1 MDSNE
6 LKFLL
11 KLLGCPH
18 YRSYLAKNE
27 ITKTFDSIKNKNKIC
42 QDLGTRGLV
51 DYSREIASVKIL
63 PPGRALLKMDTT
75 QLPIAPNELKV
86 LEALGKVSE
95 KIPPSKIS
103 VKSVKSAERDTILE
117 TLRDRGLI
125 EAEIQ
130 IKTRKAEVWLTPRG
144 QEFLRDDYNPKGLA
158 TITLDLLGNYLHF
171 LRKSLSAETLSV
183 TPPQPEQI
191 LTLQPQQS
199 PPKSTGEL
207 SDDHILQ
214 TIRDLDRELNT
225 DNYLPIFH
233 LREKFKDLSR
243 EQFDQAIYRLQRQ
256 DKIELSSLQEGMSYT
271 PEQIEAAIH
280 QEFGRPLFFI
290 MVN

>member
-11 KLLGCPH
+11 KLLGCRD
-18 YRSYLAKNE
+18 YRSLLSH
-27 ITKTFDSIKNKNKIC
+27 KTFDSIKNKNKVC
-42 QDLGTRGLV
+42 QDLGNRGLV
-51 DYSREIASVKIL
+51 DYSREIATIKIL

-75 QLPIAPNELKV
+75 QLPIAANELKI

-125 EAEIQ
+125 EAEIK
-130 IKTRKAEVWLTPRG
+130 IKRQKVEVWLTQRG
-144 QEFLRDDYNPKGLA
+144 EEFLRDDYNPKGLA
-158 TITLDLLGNYLHF
+158 TITLDLLSNYLKF
-171 LRKSLSAETLSV
+171 LRKSLSAETLSA
-183 TPPQPEQI
+183 TPLQPETISNQKPQPA
-191 LTLQPQQS
+191 LSLP
-199 PPKSTGEL
+199 TGEL
-207 SDDHILQ
+207 NDDLILQ
-214 TIRDLDRELNT
+214 TIRDLDHELNT

-243 EQFDQAIYRLQRQ
+243 EQFDQEIYRLQRQ

-271 PEQIEAAIH
+271 LEQIEAAIH

>member
-11 KLLGCPH
+11 KLLGCRD
-18 YRSYLAKNE
+18 YRSLLSA
-27 ITKTFDSIKNKNKIC
+27 KTFGSIKNKNKIC
-42 QDLGTRGLV
+42 QDLHDRALI
-51 DYSREIASVKIL
+51 DYSREIGSIKIL
-63 PPGRALLKMDTT
+63 PPGRALLKMDVTH
-75 QLPIAPNELKV
+75 LPIAPNELNV
-86 LEALGKVSE
+86 LKALGKVSG
-95 KIPPSKIS
+95 KVAPSKIS
-103 VKSVKSAERDTILE
+103 VKSLKSAERDRILE

-125 EAEIQ
+125 EVELK
-130 IKTRKAEVWLTPRG
+130 IKRQKAEVWLTPRG
-144 QEFLRDDYNPKGLA
+144 QEFLRDDYNPKGLV

-191 LTLQPQQS
+191 LTPQPQQS
-199 PPKSTGEL
+199 PPKSTHEL

-214 TIRDLDRELNT
+214 TIRDLDHELNT

-256 DKIELSSLQEGMSYT
+256 DKIELSSLQEGKSYT
-271 PEQIEAAIH
+271 SEQIDSAIH
-280 QEFGRPLFFI
+280 PEFGRPLFFI

>member
-11 KLLGCPH
+11 KLLGCRD
-18 YRSYLAKNE
+18 YRSLLSEK
-27 ITKTFDSIKNKNKIC
+27 IFGKTKNKIC
-42 QDLGTRGLV
+42 QALGTRGLV

-86 LEALGKVSE
+86 LEALGKVSA
-95 KIPPSKIS
+95 KIAPSKIS
-103 VKSVKSAERDTILE
+103 VKSLKSAERDTILE

-130 IKTRKAEVWLTPRG
+130 IKRQKAEVWLTPRG

-158 TITLDLLGNYLHF
+158 TISLDLLSNYLKF
-171 LRKSLSAETLSV
+171 LRKSLSAETLSA

-191 LTLQPQQS
+191 LTPKPQPTLS
-199 PPKSTGEL
+199 LPTGEL
-207 SDDHILQ
+207 NDDLILQ
-214 TIRDLDRELNT
+214 AIRDLDRELNT
-225 DNYLPIFH
+225 NNYLPIFH
-233 LREKFKDLSR
+233 LREKLPNLSR

-256 DKIELSSLQEGMSYT
+256 DKIELDSLQEGMRYT
-271 PEQIEAAIH
+271 PEQIDAAIH
-280 QEFGRPLFFI
+280 QDFGRPLFFI

>member
-11 KLLGCPH
+11 KLLGCRD
-18 YRSYLAKNE
+18 YRASLA
-27 ITKTFDSIKNKNKIC
+27 KTFDSIKNKNKLC

-86 LEALGKVSE
+86 LEALGKVSA
-95 KIPPSKIS
+95 KIAPSKIS
-103 VKSVKSAERDTILE
+103 VKSLKSAERDTILE

-130 IKTRKAEVWLTPRG
+130 IKRQKAEVWLTPRG

-158 TITLDLLGNYLHF
+158 TISLDLLSNYLKF
-171 LRKSLSAETLSV
+171 LRKSLLAETLSATLLQPETISNQKPQP
-183 TPPQPEQI
+183 TPPLPI
-191 LTLQPQQS
+191 
-199 PPKSTGEL
+199 GEL
-207 SDDHILQ
+207 NDDLILQ
-214 TIRDLDRELNT
+214 TIRDLDREFNT
-225 DNYLPIFH
+225 NNYLPIFH
-233 LREKFKDLSR
+233 LREKLPNLSR

-256 DKIELSSLQEGMSYT
+256 DRIELSSLQEGMNYT

-280 QEFGRPLFFI
+280 QEFGGPLFFI
-290 MVN
+290 IVN

>member
-11 KLLGCPH
+11 KLLGCRD
-18 YRSYLAKNE
+18 YRSSLA
-27 ITKTFDSIKNKNKIC
+27 KTFDSIKNKNKIC

-75 QLPIAPNELKV
+75 QLPIAPNDLKV
-86 LEALGKVSE
+86 LEALGKVSA
-95 KIPPSKIS
+95 KIAPSKIS

-130 IKTRKAEVWLTPRG
+130 IKRQKAEVWLTPRG

-158 TITLDLLGNYLHF
+158 TISLDLLSNYLKF
-171 LRKSLSAETLSV
+171 LRKSLSADTLSG
-183 TPPQPEQI
+183 TPPKPETISTQKPQP
-191 LTLQPQQS
+191 TLSLP
-199 PPKSTGEL
+199 TGEL
-207 SDDHILQ
+207 NDDLILQ
-214 TIRDLDRELNT
+214 AIRDLDRELNT
-225 DNYLPIFH
+225 NNYLPIFH
-233 LREKFKDLSR
+233 LREKLPNLSR

-256 DKIELSSLQEGMSYT
+256 DRIELSSLQEGMNYT

-280 QEFGRPLFFI
+280 QDFGGPLFFI
-290 MVN
+290 IVN